1 MNGQAEAPTAG
12 DDAPDDLLERLFE
25 SSRFNALLAW
35 LFVVPL
41 LAIWVESAL
50 DVDYQWT
57 VFVGA
62 VAVLVLVPPLA
73 YRDWQTMLPWELLIL
88 ALFPI
93 LVRGLFGGEVGTFA
107 AYLSVAGLALIVT
120 VELNMFTTLSVTHWF
135 AVVLVGMTTMA
146 SVAAWTIVRWT
157 LDQTIGTTYL
167 TTNDALMMEWL
178 WVTLAGVVAG
188 LLFDAYF
195 RRRDRQLRRAISWVI
210 RR

>member
-1 MNGQAEAPTAG
+1 MNNREPAERSGEA
-12 DDAPDDLLERLFE
+12 DDLIERLFR
-25 SSRFNALLAW
+25 SSRFNAILAW
-35 LFVVPL
+35 LFIVPL

-62 VAVLVLVPPLA
+62 VAVIVLIPPVV
-73 YRDWQTMLPWELLIL
+73 YRDWQMMLPWELLLL

-107 AYLSVAGLALIVT
+107 AYLSIAGLALIVT
-120 VELNMFTTLSVTHWF
+120 VELNRFTSLSVTHWF
-135 AVVLVGMTTMA
+135 AVVLVVMTTMA
-146 SVAAWTIVRWT
+146 SVAAWTIVRWN
-157 LDQTIGTTYL
+157 LDRTVGTNYL
-167 TTNDALMMEWL
+167 TTNESLMMEWL

-188 LLFDAYF
+188 LLFEAYF
-195 RRRDRQLRRAISWVI
+195 RRRDRQLRRLLSRVI